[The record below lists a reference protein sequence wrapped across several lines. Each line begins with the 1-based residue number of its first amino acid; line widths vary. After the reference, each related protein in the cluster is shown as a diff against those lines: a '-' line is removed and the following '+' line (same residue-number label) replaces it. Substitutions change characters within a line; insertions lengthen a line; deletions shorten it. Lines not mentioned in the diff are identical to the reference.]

1 MKFDMTMR
9 ADDPLP
15 SGTVAV
21 GAIGTFDVDPD
32 AVAAVLLDVDAE
44 TAGYSP
50 AASAMVQNL
59 AMLAEES
66 KSVVI
71 AEKLA
76 VFGDDI
82 VHRGLADI
90 TGRTGNALTAVA
102 EVLGILSAADTEM
115 SDTARHSAARAAQRA
130 ADDDPYA
137 QGDSEQAHRNRSEPV
152 R

>member
-1 MKFDMTMR
+1 MKFDMT
-9 ADDPLP
+9 AGISDSPP
-15 SGTVAV
+15 SGAGGGT
-21 GAIGTFDVDPD
+21 GTFDVAPD
-32 AVAAVLLDVDAE
+32 AVTAVLLDVDAAA
-44 TAGYSP
+44 AGYSP

-76 VFGDDI
+76 AFGDSI

-90 TGRTGNALTAVA
+90 TGRTGNALNAVA

-115 SDTARHSAARAAQRA
+115 SDTARHSAARAAQRT

-137 QGDSEQAHRNRSEPV
+137 QGDSEQGRRNRSEPV